1 MHKSKE
7 AMQLSLYMNDFVHS
21 LFRSG
26 VEIDTLQSCLQRAK
40 RSQIDLV
47 NVLYSFNSDEQK
59 NAVSKRIAEV
69 IDECEIVKVSK
80 DPHEFEKYIKED
92 F

>member
-1 MHKSKE
+1 MQRSKE
-7 AMQLSLYMNDFVHS
+7 VLQLSFYMNDFVHS

-26 VEIDTLQSCLQRAK
+26 VEIDTLQSCLQSARK
-40 RSQIDLV
+40 SQIDLV
-47 NVLYSFNSDEQK
+47 DNLYFLNPDEER
-59 NAVSKRIAEV
+59 NAAINRTAEI